1 MLGLRKISIVAGA
14 LALAAVGVA
23 CGEDSEDSGA
33 QEQSFT
39 VQAFDNYFEP
49 TSLQFEP
56 GAEVSLSLE
65 NSGSVSHSVTIPDLD
80 FEAEAQS
87 GDTIDNSFTAPT
99 EPGTL
104 DFYCKFHPDEMKG
117 TISIGGADQPIEED
131 VDDPDDDD
139 ADVEVEVEDET
150 DDSGS
155 TTEEEY

>member
-1 MLGLRKISIVAGA
+1 MLGLKKVSIVSGA
-14 LALAAVGVA
+14 LALALVGVA
-23 CGEDSEDSGA
+23 CGEDSEDSGG

-56 GAEVSLSLE
+56 GADVSLSLE
-65 NSGSVSHSVTIPDLD
+65 NSGSVSHSITIPDLD

-87 GDTIDNSFTAPT
+87 GDTIDNSFVAPD
-99 EPGTL
+99 EPGSL

-131 VDDPDDDD
+131 VDDGDDD
-139 ADVEVEVEDET
+139 ADVEVEVEDDT

-155 TTEEEY
+155 TTEDEY

>member
-1 MLGLRKISIVAGA
+1 MLGLRKISLVAGA
-14 LALAAVGVA
+14 LVLAASGVA
-23 CGEDSEDSGA
+23 CGEDSDDSGS

-56 GAEVSLSLE
+56 GAEVTLELE
-65 NSGSVSHSVTIPDLD
+65 NSGSVSHSITIPDLD

-87 GDTIDNSFTAPT
+87 GDTIDNSFTAPS
-99 EPGTL
+99 EPGSL
-104 DFYCKFHPDEMKG
+104 DFYCKFHPDEMEG

-131 VDDPDDDD
+131 VDQDDDD
-139 ADVEVEVEDET
+139 ADVEVDVEDET

>member
-1 MLGLRKISIVAGA
+1 MLGLRKISLVAGA
-14 LALAAVGVA
+14 LVLAVSGVA
-23 CGEDSEDSGA
+23 CGEDSDDSGG

-56 GAEVSLSLE
+56 GAEVTLELE
-65 NSGSVSHSVTIPDLD
+65 NSGSVSHSITIPDLD

-87 GDTIDNSFTAPT
+87 GDTIDNSFTAPS
-99 EPGTL
+99 EPGSL
-104 DFYCKFHPDEMKG
+104 DFYCKFHPDEMEG

-131 VDDPDDDD
+131 VDQDDDD
-139 ADVEVEVEDET
+139 ADVEVDVEDET